1 MGKVI
6 SVASQKG
13 GVGKS
18 TTTTLLANFF
28 FFHFGL
34 SIAIIDADY
43 AQFSIS
49 KRREDELKVLPKS
62 KKLQSAYELLYTDR
76 KPYHI
81 VRTKLKN
88 LDTVLDEIIDQYD
101 YIFLDL
107 AGTMYQPGIFNA
119 YRKINHFLIPVAK
132 DNFSLKS
139 AIEFYQ
145 VITRKIKPKSVFE
158 SCFLFFNRVP
168 RRHKVHKM
176 LPLLMKK
183 LPFMPIYMSEYLIYE
198 TAYRSTLFPIP
209 KAKMEAVKMMDF
221 AKLVLANIQNTPP
234 HAEHTQIE
242 HIQTDNTKSVNT

>member
-1 MGKVI
+1 MGKII

-34 SIAIIDADY
+34 KIAIVDADY

-49 KRREDELKVLPKS
+49 KRREDELKVTQKS
-62 KKLQSAYELLYTDR
+62 EKLQSAYKMLYSN
-76 KPYHI
+76 KEPYPI
-81 VRTKLKN
+81 IRTKLKN
-88 LDTVLDEIIDQYD
+88 LDTELEKLGDEFD

-107 AGTMYQPGIFNA
+107 AGTMYQPGIFDA

-139 AIEFYQ
+139 AVEFYK
-145 VITRKIKPKSVFE
+145 VITSKIKPQSVYE

-168 RRHKVHKM
+168 RRHRVHKM
-176 LPLLMKK
+176 LPVLMKQ
-183 LPFMPIYMSEYLIYE
+183 LPFMPIYMSEYIAYE

-209 KAKMEAVKMMDF
+209 KAKMEAVKMMEF
-221 AKLVLANIQNTPP
+221 AQLVLSNIENTVAQSAN
-234 HAEHTQIE
+234 A
-242 HIQTDNTKSVNT
+242 

>member
-18 TTTTLLANFF
+18 TTTTLLANYF

-62 KKLQSAYELLYTDR
+62 KKLLSAYELLYADR

-145 VITRKIKPKSVFE
+145 VITLKIKPKSVYE

-168 RRHKVHKM
+168 RRHKVQKM

-209 KAKMEAVKMMDF
+209 KAKMEAVKMLDF
-221 AKLVLANIQNTPP
+221 AKLVLANIQNTTPS
-234 HAEHTQIE
+234 AEDTHTK
-242 HIQTDNTKSVNT
+242 NTKSVNT